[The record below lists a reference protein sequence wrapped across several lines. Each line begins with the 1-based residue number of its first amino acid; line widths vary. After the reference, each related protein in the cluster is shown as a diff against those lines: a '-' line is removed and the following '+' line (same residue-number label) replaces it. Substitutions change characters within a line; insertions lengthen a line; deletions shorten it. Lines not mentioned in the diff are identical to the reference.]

1 MTVNPSLSANRLTR
15 QPLYI
20 GIAVAIAAWATAVL
34 WFGIKIFPL
43 DVYWMSYYS
52 ADYAHGFVRRG
63 LAGELVDLV
72 PGHYFGVTLTL
83 RWLSTAVY
91 LCGLA
96 TVAGMVLFSRH
107 RSERRLMVAMLIP
120 LLPFGVP
127 FAAFSARPDLFG
139 GAALAL
145 FSSALA
151 FARSRAIAM
160 GCCAAYGVATAALTL
175 VHEAIGLEFALG
187 AVLAI
192 IVLGGALET
201 TQRLGITVAVAPGV
215 ITAAVVAAFGRHDVA
230 AQLCAAVPHHSMP
243 NPLATIT
250 SVRTLL
256 HYVVAGQPS
265 QTDYHDWVCRNVMPN
280 YDNGIMDAIRTVGH
294 IGAGGL
300 IASLMFGVVAIVVT
314 MRAVSGISGVPLRA
328 FVEELRGQRV
338 WVTAGLLLIIP
349 VFLTGIDWTRWLT
362 IVAFDVAVVFI
373 LFSGQRP
380 EIAQQPTP
388 KVLRLFILL
397 VTALALFP
405 VGVIPGF
412 GGPRMI

>member
-1 MTVNPSLSANRLTR
+1 VRVHPSVRANRFTR
-15 QPLYI
+15 RRLYI

-43 DVYWMSYYS
+43 DVYWMSYYT

-63 LAGELVDLV
+63 LAGELVALV

-83 RWLSTAVY
+83 RWLSTVVY

-96 TVAGMVLFSRH
+96 TVAGVVLFSRQ

-120 LLPFGVP
+120 LLPFGIP

-139 GAALAL
+139 AAALAL

-151 FARSRAIAM
+151 FARSQAIAM

-192 IVLGGALET
+192 IVLGGALES
-201 TQRLGITVAVAPGV
+201 TQRLGIIVAVAPGV

-230 AQLCAAVPHHSMP
+230 SQLCAAVPHHSMP

-250 SVRTLL
+250 SLRTLL
-256 HYVVAGQPS
+256 DYVIAGQPS

-294 IGAGGL
+294 IGALGL
-300 IASLMFGVVAIVVT
+300 VASLMVGAVAIVVT
-314 MRAVSGISGVPLRA
+314 MRGLSAVSGVPLSA
-328 FVEELRGQRV
+328 FVEALRGR
-338 WVTAGLLLIIP
+338 TAWLAVGLLLIVP

-373 LFSGQRP
+373 LFSARRP
-380 EIAQQPTP
+380 EIEQEPTP

-397 VTALALFP
+397 AIALALIP
-405 VGVIPGF
+405 VGVVPGF
-412 GGPRMI
+412 GGPRPV